1 MKALKGVLLFLLAI
15 SWCALQTL
23 VGGILAL
30 VLLPK
35 ARYSKYRGMI
45 IVYHPFSFTFSL
57 GTFAFV
63 SERAEHPRDMSGR
76 MYGYYVLS
84 LAYGPLYF
92 LVIALPRLFV
102 RIPPIARY
110 RAERGR
116 SPEDF
121 FADRQAA
128 RMRVLCGE

>member
-1 MKALKGVLLFLLAI
+1 M
-15 SWCALQTL
+15 
-23 VGGILAL
+23 IL
-30 VLLPK
+30 
-35 ARYSKYRGMI
+35 
-45 IVYHPFSFTFSL
+45 VYHPFSFTFSL

-76 MYGYYVLS
+76 MYGYYALS
-84 LAYGPLYF
+84 LAYGLLYF

-102 RIPPIARY
+102 RIPPIARH
-110 RAERGR
+110 RAERGL

-128 RMRVLCGE
+128 RMQAFFGE